1 MDIIKERLGM
11 DSLRRVALLET
22 PDGIQLFLAPVGIDE
37 GTL

>member
-11 DSLRRVALLET
+11 DSLRRVLET
-22 PDGIQLFLAPVGIDE
+22 PDGIPLFLAPVGIDE